1 TFANICKMF
10 ISMEPSPM
18 TDKIDQWFGGLVN
31 GVRAF
36 PLNFPGTTSHGGR
49 KCRQKLNAFF
59 REVLEARKNVD
70 NCDDLMSGLMHI
82 EDEQGKKLS
91 DEEVVDNIVSL
102 VMAGYES
109 TASAIMWATYH
120 LAKSPSALAKLRD
133 ENIALV
139 KSKGGSTLA
148 SLTITRDD
156 IPKMKYTTKVVE
168 ETIRMANISSM
179 VYRVANK
186 DVEYHGYT
194 IPKGWPVVV
203 WLRSLH
209 TDPNYYQDPLTFNPD
224 RWDEPAKT
232 GTYQVFGGG
241 YRICPGNML
250 ARLQMGVAQSRR
262 KDKLSSTAKANGW
275 CIHGFP

>member
-1 TFANICKMF
+1 MAVESLLSFHLANKKSSF
-10 ISMEPSPM
+10 
-18 TDKIDQWFGGLVN
+18 
-31 GVRAF
+31 
-36 PLNFPGTTSHGGR
+36 
-49 KCRQKLNAFF
+49 CRQKLNAFF

-250 ARLQMGVAQSRR
+250 ARLQVTIMLHHLSIGYEWELLNPDAKINYLPQPRPMDGASMAFR
-262 KDKLSSTAKANGW
+262 KLSS
-275 CIHGFP
+275 

>member
-1 TFANICKMF
+1 M
-10 ISMEPSPM
+10 
-18 TDKIDQWFGGLVN
+18 Q
-31 GVRAF
+31 
-36 PLNFPGTTSHGGR
+36 
-49 KCRQKLNAFF
+49 CRQKLNAFF

-70 NCDDLMSGLMHI
+70 KCDDLMSGLMHI

-109 TASAIMWATYH
+109 TTSAIMWATYH
-120 LAKSPSALAKLRD
+120 LAKSPATLAKLRD

-194 IPKGWPVVV
+194 IPKGWPVLV

-209 TDPNYYQDPLTFNPD
+209 TDPSYYQDPLTFNPD
-224 RWDEPAKT
+224 RWDVSILASSCLVQFKFIILDAFPHKLSPCFIFIVYLSSLNHQRYCST
-232 GTYQVFGGG
+232 GTGKA
-241 YRICPGNML
+241 RNIPGVRR
-250 ARLQMGVAQSRR
+250 RLQGLPRQHACQAAGHHHAASSLHRLRVSRV
-262 KDKLSSTAKANGW
+262 LAFFS
-275 CIHGFP
+275 